1 MSIDVLSVAPLP
13 PKLDRQ
19 MEEAYSYHRYED
31 VVARGEF
38 EALIPRIRAIAA
50 NGESTVTAEFIAKFP
65 NLEILSVFGVG
76 YDGVDAAAAHEQGVI
91 VTHTPGV
98 LTDDVSDHA
107 IGLMLS
113 VARRTP
119 VADRFVREGKWVD
132 GGFPFTKKVSGSR
145 LGIVGLGRIG
155 TAIAKR
161 AEAFSMEIA
170 YTDRAPINGIS
181 YAFHET
187 PAALAANVDFLVATT
202 YGGPSTRGLISA
214 EVLAALGPEGYLIN
228 VARGTVVDEAA
239 LIAALQNGTIA
250 GAGLDVFEEEPHVP
264 DALKALDNAVL
275 TPHMAS
281 ATHETRKAMSDLFAE
296 NLAAHF
302 SGRPI
307 PAKVPQ

>member
-1 MSIDVLSVAPLP
+1 MPIDVLSVAPLP
-13 PKLDRQ
+13 PGLDRQ
-19 MEEAYSYHRYED
+19 MEETYAYHRYDD
-31 VVARGEF
+31 VVARGDF
-38 EALIPRIRAIAA
+38 EALVPRIRALAA
-50 NGESTVTAEFIAKFP
+50 NGESTVTADFIAQFP

-76 YDGVDAAAAHEQGVI
+76 YDGVDAAAAHRQGVI

-132 GGFPFTKKVSGSR
+132 GGFPFTKKVSRSR

-155 TAIAKR
+155 TTIARR
-161 AEAFSMEIA
+161 AEAFSMDIA
-170 YTDRAPINGIS
+170 YTDRAPIDGVS
-181 YAFHET
+181 YRFHQT
-187 PAALAANVDFLVATT
+187 PEELAANVDFLVATT

-214 EVLAALGPEGYLIN
+214 KVLSALGPEGYLIN

-250 GAGLDVFEEEPHVP
+250 GAALDVFENEPHVP
-264 DALKALDNAVL
+264 DALKALDNIVL

-281 ATHETRKAMSDLFAE
+281 ATNETRKAMSDLFAE

-302 SGRPI
+302 AGRPI